1 MPIYQTNSVLLIFIY
16 HFVWSPYLS
25 NRVVMVKWYPFA
37 TMWLLLKT
45 DEIYSITSILSQSI
59 EVKVWSLMPP
69 TVTLSLLFFSW
80 SLTINL
86 TQPLLKSG
94 MIDCMLIKIYSHCG
108 IISLVWKQY
117 KMATKLR
124 PMNAL
129 CLKPSDREIFYV
141 HMLYYHTSLIL
152 VSLSFTMSSL

>member
-1 MPIYQTNSVLLIFIY
+1 MPIYQTNSVLLIFMY

-69 TVTLSLLFFSW
+69 TVTLSPLFFSW

-94 MIDCMLIKIYSHCG
+94 MIDCMLIKIYSLCG
-108 IISLVWKQY
+108 IISLVWKQDTKWIQNGY
-117 KMATKLR
+117 KVKAYECFVLMAFRQGDFLI
-124 PMNAL
+124 M
-129 CLKPSDREIFYV
+129 V
-141 HMLYYHTSLIL
+141 HMCTC
-152 VSLSFTMSSL
+152 

>member
-117 KMATKLR
+117 KMAYECSVLMAFR
-124 PMNAL
+124 QGDFLIM
-129 CLKPSDREIFYV
+129 V
-141 HMLYYHTSLIL
+141 HMCTCYKSYIL
-152 VSLSFTMSSL
+152 DF

>member
-25 NRVVMVKWYPFA
+25 NRVVMVKWSPFA

-59 EVKVWSLMPP
+59 EVRVWSLMPP

-124 PMNAL
+124 PIWML
-129 CLKPSDREIFYV
+129 CAYGQGDFLIMV
-141 HMLYYHTSLIL
+141 HMCTCYIL
-152 VSLSFTMSSL
+152 PVSLSFTISNL